1 MSEMPETSV
10 PVSDVPGSGVSE
22 ASVVPARRARAPRER
37 VAVIPKDEL
46 APGTWTTRTVR
57 RREVVIVNADGEVFA
72 IFNRCPHQQA
82 LLSKGRLAGAPA
94 SGAPGT
100 LAYEPGRYV
109 LRCPWHHYEF
119 DLRTGR
125 CLADPERLRVA
136 TYEVRE
142 EGEQFAL
149 YA

>member
-1 MSEMPETSV
+1 MAATKT
-10 PVSDVPGSGVSE
+10 
-22 ASVVPARRARAPRER
+22 RQR
-37 VAVIPKDEL
+37 VAAIPKQEL
-46 APGTWTTRTVR
+46 APGTWKVITVR
-57 RREVVIVNADGEVFA
+57 RREIVVVNADGEVFA

-82 LLSKGRLAGAPA
+82 MLSKGRLTGAPA
-94 SGAPGT
+94 AGGPVGELT
-100 LAYEPGRYV
+100 YEPGLRV

-125 CLADPERLRVA
+125 CLADPARLRVA

-142 EGEQFAL
+142 EDDDFAI